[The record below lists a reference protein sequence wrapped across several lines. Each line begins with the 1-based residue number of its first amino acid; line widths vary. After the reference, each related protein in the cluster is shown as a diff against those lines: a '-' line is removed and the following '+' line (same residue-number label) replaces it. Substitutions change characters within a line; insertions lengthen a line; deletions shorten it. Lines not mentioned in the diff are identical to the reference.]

1 MNRGCNGIE
10 DPVLVRALTRA
21 ADGVFVVCAE
31 GIVVMWNRAAERILG
46 YSARS
51 AVGRRSC
58 ELIAGEAAG
67 HRFCYGGC
75 HGAPLIPN
83 INGLRNFDAHT
94 NTKAGKPIWVN
105 VSALGI
111 ASPKAGRCLTVH
123 VLRDVTA
130 AKRLLGLIEERL
142 PARGFGPEARPL
154 TRREREI
161 LGMLSLGLST
171 RNVTDRLH
179 VSKATVRNHVQS
191 ILAKLGVHSRLE
203 AVAYATSNRLI

>member
-1 MNRGCNGIE
+1 MNRGCNRIE
-10 DPVLVRALTRA
+10 DPVLVQALARAV
-21 ADGVFVVCAE
+21 DGVFVVCGE

-58 ELIAGEAAG
+58 ELIVGEAVG
-67 HRFCYGGC
+67 HSFCYGGC
-75 HGAPLIPN
+75 HNRPLIPTL
-83 INGLRNFDAHT
+83 NGLRNFDAQT
-94 NTKAGKPIWVN
+94 STKAGKPIWVN

-111 ASPKAGRCLTVH
+111 ASANVDGCLTIH

-142 PARGFGPEARPL
+142 PARGFGPETQAL
-154 TRREREI
+154 TRREREV
-161 LGMLSLGLST
+161 LGMLSLGLNT
-171 RNVTDRLH
+171 RHVADRLH
-179 VSKATVRNHVQS
+179 VSQATVRNHVQN

-203 AVAYATSNRLI
+203 AVTYATSNRLI